1 MKCGTH
7 ANRTSC
13 SVSPPSSPSRS
24 TVNMLLLLC
33 DAAEMFNST
42 TTTTT
47 ANITTAIATST
58 TITQSPG
65 PIPNAEVMN
74 VIDSLL
80 SLHGANTSAN
90 EQASPI
96 TSLNFIGK
104 NTIPTSPNVSIVDN
118 TKNIVTNIKNEQ
130 FQPFIVQSDNIDNS
144 INDTES
150 TTYKSEKELFLKT
163 LNLIPTSIVNTD
175 AATTTAT
182 TTLLT
187 NKRRLKK
194 SQRNIYI
201 PSSSKVPTT
210 VSSTYHRSYLLPQNE
225 IEEPTAAVTP
235 YLDTST
241 TFRARSYTSSS
252 SASIESNCS
261 SSVNGKNYKER
272 APKRRIIKNRKK
284 YKYFNNNNK
293 RNKRENK
300 KTKNKICKKSSFI
313 EPNQIILNNSTATTT
328 TTATINT
335 TTTTTTTTT
344 TQSTYSFN
352 DYFED
357 ILNAET
363 VDSLQRQVILN
374 LDFFSQSRNTDLD
387 SGIESNCDDQLL
399 TI

>member
-24 TVNMLLLLC
+24 TVNMLFLLC

-104 NTIPTSPNVSIVDN
+104 NTIPTSPNVSIVVDN

-182 TTLLT
+182 TT
-187 NKRRLKK
+187 
-194 SQRNIYI
+194 Q
-201 PSSSKVPTT
+201 VPTT

-293 RNKRENK
+293 RNKHENK